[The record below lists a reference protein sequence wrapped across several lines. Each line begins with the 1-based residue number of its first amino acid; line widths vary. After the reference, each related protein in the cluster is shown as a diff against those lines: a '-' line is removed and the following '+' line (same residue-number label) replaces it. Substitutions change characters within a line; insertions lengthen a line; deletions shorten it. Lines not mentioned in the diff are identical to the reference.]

1 MKMREEYFDSAYG
14 KRKGVGA
21 VAFVLTIIIV
31 MLVSVFASY
40 LYFDKHLGNSAEVPT
55 STPEPTPTPGNTTV
69 ITTDAKDT
77 ERAFVSIY
85 EENCESVV
93 KITVYATV
101 NGTKQKYSSASG
113 FITSTDGYIYTNN
126 HVLTN
131 AEDIEVTLYSG
142 KTCTAK
148 EIGRDDRTEV
158 AVIKIEPEEKLK
170 PVKLGD
176 SNSLKVGQYAIAI
189 GNPLGYEFSMSVGT
203 VSGLHR
209 MVDSSNYRYEMI
221 QIDTPINSGNSG
233 GPLFNL
239 NGEVIGI
246 NTLKEVTAGT
256 NATVEGMGFAI
267 PINIVKNIAEQLIS
281 NGKVSRAAINA
292 TVGNKIENNT
302 YAGVY
307 IAELTPGGAAEQAGL
322 KVNDVIVS
330 FNGQKITVMND
341 IMEQLEKC
349 APGDKVQIVFKR
361 DGKEMSAYI
370 TLGIT

>member
-1 MKMREEYFDSAYG
+1 MREEYFDSAYG

-55 STPEPTPTPGNTTV
+55 STPEPAPTPGNTTV
-69 ITTDAKDT
+69 ITTDVKDT

-85 EENCESVV
+85 EDNCESVV

-142 KTCTAK
+142 KTYTAK

-170 PVKLGD
+170 PVKL
-176 SNSLKVGQYAIAI
+176 V
-189 GNPLGYEFSMSVGT
+189 
-203 VSGLHR
+203 
-209 MVDSSNYRYEMI
+209 I
-221 QIDTPINSGNSG
+221 QI
-233 GPLFNL
+233 
-239 NGEVIGI
+239 
-246 NTLKEVTAGT
+246 TLKWGST
-256 NATVEGMGFAI
+256 
-267 PINIVKNIAEQLIS
+267 Q
-281 NGKVSRAAINA
+281 
-292 TVGNKIENNT
+292 
-302 YAGVY
+302 
-307 IAELTPGGAAEQAGL
+307 
-322 KVNDVIVS
+322 
-330 FNGQKITVMND
+330 
-341 IMEQLEKC
+341 
-349 APGDKVQIVFKR
+349 
-361 DGKEMSAYI
+361 
-370 TLGIT
+370 